1 MGVPVR
7 HASGVEH
14 RRLLAN
20 EINRLEQLVNG
31 DFALNVSRG
40 LIPGMSVL
48 HKFGKTDNV
57 DNGVA
62 TDIHDGANIGATG
75 TRIWVAPTAARTHQI
90 ASLNANDTSA
100 GTGCRTLRLYGLTD
114 WDTKEV
120 SEDIT
125 MNGTTN
131 VATANQYVI
140 IYRMKAL
147 TWGSAGP
154 NVGEINAT
162 ADTDATVTATITA
175 GMGQTEMAIYGV
187 PSTQVLYMTHCYA
200 TVFRSIAAGVDV
212 SLLVNT
218 IPDQLTTAYINKGSI
233 AAQTTGSTDA
243 EHPIEPPRA
252 FAGPCI
258 IKVEAVSD
266 ANNTVVSAGFN
277 GYLVDN
283 PE

>member
-31 DFALNVSRG
+31 DYGLNVSRG
-40 LIPGMSVL
+40 LIPGMSPL
-48 HKFGKTDNV
+48 HKFGKTDNA

-62 TDIHDGANIGATG
+62 TDIWDGSTVGVPASL
-75 TRIWVAPTAARTHQI
+75 IWAAPTTARTHQI
-90 ASLNANDTSA
+90 VSASANDTSA
-100 GTGCRTLRLYGLTD
+100 GTGCRTLRIYGLTG
-114 WDTKEV
+114 WGAKEV

-140 IYRMKAL
+140 IHRMKSL

-154 NVGEINAT
+154 NVGDITAT
-162 ADTDATVTATITA
+162 ADTDATITAMFLA

-187 PSTQVLYMTHCYA
+187 PSNQIFYMTHCYA
-200 TVFRSIAAGVDV
+200 TVFRSVSAGVDV

-218 IPDQLTTAYINKGSI
+218 IPDQQTGGFINKGSI
-233 AAQTTGSTDA
+233 SAQTTGSTDA
-243 EHPIEPPRA
+243 EHPIEPPRP
-252 FAGPCI
+252 FPGPCI
-258 IKVEAVSD
+258 IKIQANAS
-266 ANNTVVSAGFN
+266 ANNTVVSAGFH